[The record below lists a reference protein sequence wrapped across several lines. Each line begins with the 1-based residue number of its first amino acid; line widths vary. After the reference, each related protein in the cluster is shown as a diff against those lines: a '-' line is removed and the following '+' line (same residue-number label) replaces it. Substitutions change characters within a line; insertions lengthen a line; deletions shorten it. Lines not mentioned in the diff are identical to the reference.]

1 MIEGPSWARR
11 TERDGGKATKITRD
25 VYFEEFRS
33 LASLVIPYEAIK
45 VEKPTSEQSPPHTLV
60 ENSGLKSKYV
70 NWEIKE

>member
-1 MIEGPSWARR
+1 MFEGPRR
-11 TERDGGKATKITRD
+11 RERDYRISRKITMD
-25 VYFEEFRS
+25 IYFEEFRS
-33 LASLVIPYEAIK
+33 LASLVIPYQAIK